1 MTNRQVPLRD
11 PLREEI
17 LVDRNT
23 YVCPRCG
30 GEDYFLRQKA
40 SGLGM
45 EGLGGR
51 HAQKWTMEP
60 ACKEDEEWMVPLWQA
75 AGHPEILE
83 KMRPAT
89 RDFTLDL
96 ANSDAK
102 KISRGVYGCV
112 VIFFLAAAALLL
124 LVSL

>member
-1 MTNRQVPLRD
+1 M
-11 PLREEI
+11 
-17 LVDRNT
+17 DRNT
-23 YVCPRCG
+23 SVCPRCG
-30 GEDYFLRQKA
+30 GEDYFLREKA

-75 AGHPEILE
+75 ASHAEILE

-89 RDFTLDL
+89 RDFALGL
-96 ANSDAK
+96 GESDTK
-102 KISRGVYGCV
+102 KFTRGIYGCM
-112 VIFFLAAAALLL
+112 VIVILAVPALLL
-124 LVSL
+124 LAL